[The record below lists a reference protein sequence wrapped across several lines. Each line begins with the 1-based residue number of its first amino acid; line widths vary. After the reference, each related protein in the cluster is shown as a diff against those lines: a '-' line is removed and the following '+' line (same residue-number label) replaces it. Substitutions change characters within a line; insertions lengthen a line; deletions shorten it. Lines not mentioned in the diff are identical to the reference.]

1 MSGSRLNYVGSA
13 SFFDTA
19 VVSGSYPS
27 YEGET
32 TSSMNR
38 ESLYI
43 LSSSTT
49 GWGGGEE
56 RYGKVIVTLGGPE
69 YIFRE
74 GLQPNISASVLS
86 EHNYEYK
93 FFYSSAADAALD
105 HGYVWDTDR
114 RNYSSRSLHRSDIQS
129 LGHDNAYFRLAY
141 LGCLQTKDTTTDKL
155 EPVTITV
162 TSPTTLVTQEPGVSK
177 LQVK

>member
-1 MSGSRLNYVGSA
+1 
-13 SFFDTA
+13 
-19 VVSGSYPS
+19 
-27 YEGET
+27 
-32 TSSMNR
+32 MNR

-49 GWGGGEE
+49 GWGGGKE
-56 RYGKVIVTLGGPE
+56 RYGGATVTIGGPE

-114 RNYSSRSLHRSDIQS
+114 RNYSSRSLHRSEIQS
-129 LGHDNAYFRLAY
+129 VGYDNAYFRLVY
-141 LGCLQTKDTTTDKL
+141 GGSLQTLKTTLDN
-155 EPVTITV
+155 ENPVTITV
-162 TSPTTLVTQEPGVSK
+162 TSPTTLVTQDPGESR
-177 LQVK
+177 LRVK

>member
-1 MSGSRLNYVGSA
+1 MRN
-13 SFFDTA
+13 FDTTTP
-19 VVSGSYPS
+19 SGSYLTYS
-27 YEGET
+27 GET
-32 TSSMNR
+32 TSS
-38 ESLYI
+38 LYKPTLYQ
-43 LSSSTT
+43 LSSSVNPDF
-49 GWGGGEE
+49 G
-56 RYGKVIVTLGGPE
+56 YGVYDITKGGPTHVFE
-69 YIFRE
+69 E
-74 GLQPNISASVLS
+74 VMQPFITGSRLS

-93 FFYSSAADAALD
+93 FFYTTKRSALAD
-105 HGYVWDTDR
+105 HGITWDTDR
-114 RNYSSRSLHRSDIQS
+114 KNYSSRSLHRSDIQS